1 MQMKRTLFVILLF
14 IFVLALLSGCS
25 SAGAPGKDTSD
36 GEPAYD
42 YHNGLAVIKI
52 DSSRRISGILDEDGN
67 TLAKFVDKSTGKVKY
82 LNNGNI
88 FFTDI
93 GLDIQDPAHAKTQSY
108 MFCKS
113 SGEFVEMPTP
123 AYNYASKI
131 NYSDGLMI
139 VYSNGRGEVGT
150 KYFDGDGNCVI
161 DLDNSNKNYLDVTWA
176 SGFDHSEAVVFF
188 TGTDKNYYRVFIDK
202 TGKWIKD
209 PVKITETRRFGDYDL
224 AYDNPFN

>member
-1 MQMKRTLFVILLF
+1 MKRTLFVILLF
-14 IFVLALLSGCS
+14 IFVLAVLSGCS
-25 SAGAPGKDTSD
+25 SAGTPDIDTSD
-36 GEPAYD
+36 GAPAYD
-42 YHNGLAVIKI
+42 YHNGLAVIKL
-52 DSSRRISGILDEDGN
+52 DSSRHISGILDEDGN
-67 TLAKFVDKSTGKVKY
+67 TLAKFVDKSTGKIKY

-88 FFTDI
+88 FFTAVS
-93 GLDIQDPAHAKTQSY
+93 LDLDEPSFANTHSY

-113 SGEFVEMPTP
+113 SGEFVPMPAP

-150 KYFDGDGNCVI
+150 KYFDGDGNCVL

-176 SGFDHSEAVVFF
+176 SGFDHGEAVVFF
-188 TGTDKNYYRVFIDK
+188 TGADKNNYRVFIDK
-202 TGKWIKD
+202 TGKWLGD
-209 PVKITETRRFGDYDL
+209 PVKKTTSRRYGDYDL